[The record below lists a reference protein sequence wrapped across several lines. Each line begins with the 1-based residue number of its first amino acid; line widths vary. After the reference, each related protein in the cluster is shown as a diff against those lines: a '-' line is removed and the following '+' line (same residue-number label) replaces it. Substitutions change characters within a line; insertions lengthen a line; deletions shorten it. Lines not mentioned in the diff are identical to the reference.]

1 MKKVRL
7 NEIIKE
13 AEYADI
19 ILSLLVEPYQINS
32 VTKMIFFAFCIRYE
46 DNFASYRSRT
56 NDFVDV
62 FFENIS
68 LKLAT
73 NYKDIEK
80 ILSVLRMFVKSGR
93 ISIVGDSIEVIG
105 EVKHSTENSFMK
117 MCSGKTPNP
126 IIEINKLDATAVIEE
141 VIRYV

>member
-7 NEIIKE
+7 NDIIKE

-19 ILSLLVEPYQINS
+19 ILSLLVEPYRINS

-46 DNFASYRSRT
+46 DNFASYRNRT
-56 NDFVDV
+56 KDFVDV

-80 ILSVLRMFVKSGR
+80 ILCILKMLVRTGK
-93 ISIVGDSIEVIG
+93 ISITGDKIEVID
-105 EVKHSTENSFMK
+105 ELEHNTENDFIK
-117 MCSGKTPNP
+117 MCSG
-126 IIEINKLDATAVIEE
+126 
-141 VIRYV
+141 

>member
-1 MKKVRL
+1 MKNVKL
-7 NEIIKE
+7 NDVIKE

-19 ILSLLVEPYQINS
+19 ILSLLAEPYQINS
-32 VTKMIFFAFCIRYE
+32 VTKILFLAFCIKYE

-56 NDFVDV
+56 KDFVDV

-73 NYKDIEK
+73 NYKDISK
-80 ILSVLRMFVKSGR
+80 ILCVLKMLVKVGK
-93 ISIVGDSIEVIG
+93 ISIIDDNIQVLE
-105 EVKHSTENSFMK
+105 ELKHNPENEFIQ
-117 MCSGKTPNP
+117 MCDKKIPNP
-126 IIEINKLDATAVIEE
+126 ILEINKLDATAVIEE

>member
-1 MKKVRL
+1 MKVKI

-19 ILSLLVEPYQINS
+19 VLSLLSKPYQISS
-32 VTKMIFFAFCIRYE
+32 VTKIIFFAFCINHE
-46 DNFASYRSRT
+46 DSLVSYRNRT
-56 NDFVDV
+56 KDFVDV

-73 NYKDIEK
+73 DYKDIGK
-80 ILSVLRMFVKSGR
+80 IVHVLDMLVKTQK
-93 ISIVGDSIEVIG
+93 INIIGDYIEIK
-105 EVKHSTENSFMK
+105 EEIKHNFENSFIR
-117 MCSGKTPNP
+117 MCANKTPNP
-126 IIEINKLDATAVIEE
+126 VLELNKLDAKAVIEE

>member
-1 MKKVRL
+1 MRL
-7 NEIIKE
+7 NDVIKE

-19 ILSLLVEPYQINS
+19 ILSLLAEPYQINS

-46 DNFASYRSRT
+46 NNFASYRSRT
-56 NDFVDV
+56 KDFVDV

-80 ILSVLRMFVKSGR
+80 ILYVLKMLVKSGR
-93 ISIVGDSIEVIG
+93 ISITEDTIEVIDG
-105 EVKHSTENSFMK
+105 MKHSTENDFIK
-117 MCSGKTPNP
+117 MCNGKTPNP
-126 IIEINKLDATAVIEE
+126 ILEINKLDAIAVIEE

>member
-1 MKKVRL
+1 VKL
-7 NEIIKE
+7 NDVIKE

-32 VTKMIFFAFCIRYE
+32 VTKMLFFAFCIKYE

-56 NDFVDV
+56 KDFVDV

-73 NYKDIEK
+73 NYKDIGK
-80 ILSVLRMFVKSGR
+80 ILCVLKMLVKVGK
-93 ISIVGDSIEVIG
+93 ISITEDNIQVLE
-105 EVKHSTENSFMK
+105 ELKHSTENKFIK

-126 IIEINKLDATAVIEE
+126 ILEINKLDATAVIEE

>member
-7 NEIIKE
+7 NDIIKE
-13 AEYADI
+13 AEFADI

-32 VTKMIFFAFCIRYE
+32 VTKMIFFTFCIRYE
-46 DNFASYRSRT
+46 DNFASYRRRT
-56 NDFVDV
+56 KDFVDV

-80 ILSVLRMFVKSGR
+80 ILSVLRMLVKSGR
-93 ISIVGDSIEVIG
+93 ISIVGDHI
-105 EVKHSTENSFMK
+105 
-117 MCSGKTPNP
+117 
-126 IIEINKLDATAVIEE
+126 
-141 VIRYV
+141 

>member
-1 MKKVRL
+1 VKL
-7 NEIIKE
+7 NDVIKE

-19 ILSLLVEPYQINS
+19 ILSLLMEPYRINS
-32 VTKMIFFAFCIRYE
+32 VTKMIFLAFCIRYE

-56 NDFVDV
+56 KDFVDV

-80 ILSVLRMFVKSGR
+80 ILCVLKMLVKSGK
-93 ISIVGDSIEVIG
+93 ISITGDSIEVMD
-105 EVKHSTENSFMK
+105 ELEHSTENDFIK
-117 MCSGKTPNP
+117 MCNGKTPNP
-126 IIEINKLDATAVIEE
+126 ILEINKLDATAVIEE

>member
-1 MKKVRL
+1 MKKVSL
-7 NEIIKE
+7 NNIIKE

-19 ILSLLVEPYQINS
+19 VLSLLGEPYRINS

-46 DNFASYRSRT
+46 KKFASYRNRT
-56 NDFVDV
+56 RDFVDV

-73 NYKDIEK
+73 NYKDIEE
-80 ILSVLRMFVKSGR
+80 ILFVLVMLVRTGK
-93 ISIVGDSIEVIG
+93 ISIIGDSIEVID
-105 EVKHSTENSFMK
+105 EVKHSTENEFIK
-117 MCSGKTPNP
+117 KCCGKNPNP
-126 IIEINKLDATAVIEE
+126 ILEINKLDAIAVIEE

>member
-1 MKKVRL
+1 MKL
-7 NEIIKE
+7 NDVIKE

-19 ILSLLVEPYQINS
+19 ILSLLMEPYRINS
-32 VTKMIFFAFCIRYE
+32 VTKMIFLAFCIRYE

-56 NDFVDV
+56 KDFVDV

-80 ILSVLRMFVKSGR
+80 ILCVLKLLVKSGK
-93 ISIVGDSIEVIG
+93 ISITGDSIEVMD
-105 EVKHSTENSFMK
+105 ELEHSTENDFIK
-117 MCSGKTPNP
+117 MCNGKTPNQLL
-126 IIEINKLDATAVIEE
+126 EINKLDATSVIEE

>member
-1 MKKVRL
+1 MKL
-7 NEIIKE
+7 NDVIKE

-19 ILSLLVEPYQINS
+19 ILSLLMEPYRINS
-32 VTKMIFFAFCIRYE
+32 VTKMIFLAFCIRYE

-56 NDFVDV
+56 KDFVDV

-80 ILSVLRMFVKSGR
+80 ILCVLKMLVKSGK
-93 ISIVGDSIEVIG
+93 ISITGDSIEVMD
-105 EVKHSTENSFMK
+105 ELEHSTENDFIK
-117 MCSGKTPNP
+117 MCMMRGWVVTRLDVHTQVDVYVKAEE
-126 IIEINKLDATAVIEE
+126 EITFE
-141 VIRYV
+141 

>member
-1 MKKVRL
+1 MRL
-7 NEIIKE
+7 NDVIKE

-19 ILSLLVEPYQINS
+19 ILSLLAEPYQINS

-46 DNFASYRSRT
+46 NNFASYRSRT
-56 NDFVDV
+56 KDFVDV

-68 LKLAT
+68 LKLST

-80 ILSVLRMFVKSGR
+80 ILSVLKMLVKSGR
-93 ISIVGDSIEVIG
+93 ISIKEDTIEVID
-105 EVKHSTENSFMK
+105 ELKHSTENDFIK
-117 MCSGKTPNP
+117 MCNGKIPNP
-126 IIEINKLDATAVIEE
+126 ILEINKLDAIAVIEE

>member
-1 MKKVRL
+1 MKL
-7 NEIIKE
+7 NDVIKE

-32 VTKMIFFAFCIRYE
+32 VTKMIFFAFCIRHE
-46 DNFASYRSRT
+46 DCFVSYRGRT
-56 NDFVDV
+56 KDFVDV

-80 ILSVLRMFVKSGR
+80 ILCVLKMLVKSGK
-93 ISIVGDSIEVIG
+93 ISISEDNIQVLKEL
-105 EVKHSTENSFMK
+105 KHSTENDFIK
-117 MCSGKTPNP
+117 MCIGRTPNP
-126 IIEINKLDATAVIEE
+126 ILEINKLDATAVIEE

>member
-1 MKKVRL
+1 M
-7 NEIIKE
+7 IKE

-19 ILSLLVEPYQINS
+19 ILSLLAEPYQINS

-46 DNFASYRSRT
+46 NNFASYRSRT
-56 NDFVDV
+56 KDFVDV

-68 LKLAT
+68 LKLAA

-80 ILSVLRMFVKSGR
+80 ILYVLKMLVKSGR
-93 ISIVGDSIEVIG
+93 ISIAEDTIEVVD
-105 EVKHSTENSFMK
+105 ELKHSTENDFIK
-117 MCSGKTPNP
+117 MCNGKTPNP
-126 IIEINKLDATAVIEE
+126 ILEINKLDAIAVIEE

>member
-7 NEIIKE
+7 NDIIKE

-19 ILSLLVEPYQINS
+19 ILSLLAEPYRINS

-56 NDFVDV
+56 KDFVDV

-73 NYKDIEK
+73 NYKDVEK
-80 ILSVLRMFVKSGR
+80 ILCVLKMLVRTGK
-93 ISIVGDSIEVIG
+93 ISITGDKIEVID
-105 EVKHSTENSFMK
+105 ELEHNTENDFIK

-126 IIEINKLDATAVIEE
+126 IFEINKLDATAVIEE

>member
-7 NEIIKE
+7 NDVIKE

-56 NDFVDV
+56 KDFVDV

-73 NYKDIEK
+73 NYKDIGK
-80 ILSVLRMFVKSGR
+80 ILCILKMLVKSGK
-93 ISIVGDSIEVIG
+93 ISIAEDTIQVLE
-105 EVKHSTENSFMK
+105 ELKHSTENDFIK
-117 MCSGKTPNP
+117 MCSRKTPNP
-126 IIEINKLDATAVIEE
+126 ILEINKLDATAVIEE